1 MRGNDL
7 LHGESMAADGLEVKE
22 LLARRDWAG
31 IRRLLSDWPP
41 PAVADLLLALEKP
54 DRVMLFRAL
63 PRDRAADVFAHLDPG
78 QKDALVTELTDD
90 EIRNVL
96 AELEPDD
103 RTTLLSE
110 LPGQVTQRLLNL
122 LNPDDRSEARWL
134 LGYPSDSVGRL
145 MTPDYVAVRPEW
157 TVHQAIDHVRLH
169 GRDSETINMVY
180 VTDARWRLLDD
191 LELGRLILADPEAKI
206 ERVMDGAFASVSAFD
221 NREEAV
227 RLIQRYDLVAL
238 PVVDSE
244 GVLLGIVTV
253 DDVIDVAEEET
264 TEDFHKMAATVGT
277 IHTSLRDARI
287 GFMYRRR
294 VGWLLILAF
303 VNIFSGAAIA
313 LFETTIAAVVALVFF
328 LPLLI
333 GSAGNAGAQ
342 AATLMVR
349 ALATGDVERRDWL
362 ALLGRELA
370 VAAAI
375 GVTMAA
381 AVSIIG
387 FYRGGVDV
395 GIVVA
400 ASMVI
405 VVIIGSVIGM
415 SLPFLLNRLDL
426 DPATASAP
434 LVTSIADIA
443 GVLIYFSIAT
453 WYLMP

>member
-41 PAVADLLLALEKP
+41 PAMADLLLALEKP

-63 PRDRAADVFAHLDPG
+63 PRDRAADVFAHLDPD

-157 TVHQAIDHVRLH
+157 TVRQAIDHVRLH

-206 ERVMDGAFASVSAFD
+206 EHVMDGAFASVSAFD

-313 LFETTIAAVVALVFF
+313 LFEATIAAVVALVFF

-349 ALATGDVERRDWL
+349 ALATGEMERGD
-362 ALLGRELA
+362 
-370 VAAAI
+370 
-375 GVTMAA
+375 
-381 AVSIIG
+381 
-387 FYRGGVDV
+387 
-395 GIVVA
+395 
-400 ASMVI
+400 
-405 VVIIGSVIGM
+405 
-415 SLPFLLNRLDL
+415 
-426 DPATASAP
+426 
-434 LVTSIADIA
+434 
-443 GVLIYFSIAT
+443 
-453 WYLMP
+453 